1 MKVYERRLLWY
12 QNFCY
17 MVGSPPHVLGNY
29 WSKPLLFPVPQIA
42 THKINLKYTGDLVIL
57 DI

>member
-1 MKVYERRLLWY
+1 MKEEYFGIKISVICLV
-12 QNFCY
+12 FF
-17 MVGSPPHVLGNY
+17 PPLYVLGNY
-29 WSKPLLFPVPQIA
+29 WSKHLLFPVPQIA